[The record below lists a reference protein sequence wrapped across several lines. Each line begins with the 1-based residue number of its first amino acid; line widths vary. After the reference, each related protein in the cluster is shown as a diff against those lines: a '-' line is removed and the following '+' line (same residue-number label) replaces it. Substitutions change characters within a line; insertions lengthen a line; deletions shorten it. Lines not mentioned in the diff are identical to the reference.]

1 MHKATGMQKSNGLA
15 TKAYRKVR
23 EAILSGK
30 HLPGEALYEVHLAE
44 RYGMSRTPVREALQ
58 VLAREGFVDA
68 LPRRGFL
75 VPRWS
80 LQDLRELYELREA
93 LEGFATACA
102 AQHATPEDIKQIG
115 KLVDDYAVADEW
127 QALLHL
133 GDEFHNKI
141 IACGRNAR
149 LIRTLDSLKAQISMT
164 RGTQLRDLQR
174 RRDESIDEHRAIL
187 DAIIKHDAEL
197 AEQKARTHI
206 RSSYTNTLR
215 AFQLSSG

>member
-1 MHKATGMQKSNGLA
+1 M
-15 TKAYRKVR
+15 
-23 EAILSGK
+23 
-30 HLPGEALYEVHLAE
+30 YEIHLAE

-68 LPRRGFL
+68 LPGRGFL

-102 AQHATPEDIKQIG
+102 AQHATPDDLQEIE
-115 KLVDDYAVADEW
+115 KLVEDYAVASDWE
-127 QALLHL
+127 ALLRL

-187 DAIIKHDAEL
+187 DALTKHDVEL
-197 AEQKARTHI
+197 AERSARLHI
-206 RSSYTNTLR
+206 RSSYQNTLR
-215 AFQLSSG
+215 AYQLGAS

>member
-1 MHKATGMQKSNGLA
+1 MQKSNGLP
-15 TKAYRKVR
+15 TKASRKVR

-30 HLPGEALYEVHLAE
+30 HSPGEALYEVHLAE

-68 LPRRGFL
+68 LPGRGFL

-102 AQHATPEDIKQIG
+102 ARHATSEDIMQIE
-115 KLVDDYAVADEW
+115 KLVEDYAVADEW
-127 QALLHL
+127 ESLLHL
-133 GDEFHNKI
+133 GDEFHNRI
-141 IACGRNAR
+141 IACSRNAR
-149 LIRTLDSLKAQISMT
+149 LIKSLDSLKAQISMT

-187 DAIIKHDAEL
+187 DAIIRHDVEL
-197 AEQKARTHI
+197 AELSARNHI
-206 RSSYTNTLR
+206 RSSYENTLR
-215 AFQLSSG
+215 AFQLGAG